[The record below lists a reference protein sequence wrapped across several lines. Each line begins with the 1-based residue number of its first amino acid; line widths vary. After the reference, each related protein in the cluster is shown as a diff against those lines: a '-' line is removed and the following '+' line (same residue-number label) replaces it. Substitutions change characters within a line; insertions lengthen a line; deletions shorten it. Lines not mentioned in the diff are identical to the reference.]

1 MPGDPN
7 LGHPGPLVSEN
18 SPSGKHSRSMGNR
31 TREWSP
37 GTGPEALESGV
48 SDPGQA
54 LLDAPPDP
62 DYHSRLPS
70 VGR

>member
-7 LGHPGPLVSEN
+7 LGHSGPLVSQN
-18 SPSGKHSRSMGNR
+18 PPSGKHSRRMGNR
-31 TREWSP
+31 SRERSP
-37 GTGPEALESGV
+37 GSGPEALETEGSE
-48 SDPGQA
+48 PGQA